1 MKIQFVTVNQ
11 NSFDK
16 GDGVTRDME
25 YIPSLGDLIAFTEE
39 ERKKLNMEEDILLV
53 VMEKVIREDGTMCVT
68 VDTDEVRKKLKYK
81 NHLTNRL

>member
-25 YIPSLGDLIAFTEE
+25 YIPSLKYNIV
-39 ERKKLNMEEDILLV
+39 KK
-53 VMEKVIREDGTMCVT
+53 
-68 VDTDEVRKKLKYK
+68 
-81 NHLTNRL
+81 

>member
-25 YIPSLGDLIAFTEE
+25 YIPSLGGFGRVSVNVNGKDQPEKRLYIIPHNLFNAKNIEE
-39 ERKKLNMEEDILLV
+39 S
-53 VMEKVIREDGTMCVT
+53 
-68 VDTDEVRKKLKYK
+68 LKYNIVK
-81 NHLTNRL
+81 KVVL

>member
-25 YIPSLGDLIAFTEE
+25 YIPSLGGIWQSFGECKRQRPT
-39 ERKKLNMEEDILLV
+39 
-53 VMEKVIREDGTMCVT
+53 
-68 VDTDEVRKKLKYK
+68 
-81 NHLTNRL
+81 